1 MNECTDYLNDPFV
14 GKRRI
19 VCAAINYKNTIVL
32 GIRHHD
38 SFMNEEI
45 KRLKFLFAN
54 EWDRTC
60 EVQGFVDQ
68 WGNFMNREDARI
80 VASATNQ
87 IIKRCGGDTNQLFSE
102 NLY

>member
-45 KRLKFLFAN
+45 KRLKFLL
-54 EWDRTC
+54 
-60 EVQGFVDQ
+60 Q
-68 WGNFMNREDARI
+68 MNGIERVKSRD
-80 VASATNQ
+80 
-87 IIKRCGGDTNQLFSE
+87 L
-102 NLY
+102 